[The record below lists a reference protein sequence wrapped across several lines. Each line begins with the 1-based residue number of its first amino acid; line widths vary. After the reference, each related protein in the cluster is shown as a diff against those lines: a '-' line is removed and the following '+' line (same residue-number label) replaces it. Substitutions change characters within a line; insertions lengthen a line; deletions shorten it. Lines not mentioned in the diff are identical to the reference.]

1 MAYLSNQKDLERCE
15 VQFECKLQKKTYII
29 KFAKSIASNEKKNTL
44 WAAAKNAKVITTL
57 SSFFLEKD

>member
-1 MAYLSNQKDLERCE
+1 MQVA
-15 VQFECKLQKKTYII
+15 KKTYII